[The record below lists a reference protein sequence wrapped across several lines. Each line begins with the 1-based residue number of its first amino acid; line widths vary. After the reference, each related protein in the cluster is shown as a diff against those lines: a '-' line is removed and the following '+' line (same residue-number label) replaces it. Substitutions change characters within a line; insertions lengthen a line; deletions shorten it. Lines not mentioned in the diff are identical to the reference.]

1 MRMPMQNAI
10 WGKLLFE
17 NRELGVLGGSHLDE
31 SQKKKIREY
40 RTLQNPLVNTSSSRV
55 NYQPKWTVED
65 GKLYLTDINLRGIMT
80 KGASYEYS
88 EEEVQTM
95 IGKDGKPAELKV
107 RTRKIIQPDDGVSTM
122 EKIFGEDKIF
132 AEWVDEPMKLLVGE
146 SKQKPVTV
154 NKGMRNERILYEVTM
169 DLLVLDFK
177 GGVLKGSKSKQ
188 ETYRTALRNYL
199 EEEEE

>member
-55 NYQPKWTVED
+55 NYQPQWSVED
-65 GKLYLTDINLRGIMT
+65 GKLYLIDINLRGIMT

-88 EEEVQTM
+88 EEKVQTM
-95 IGKDGKPAELKV
+95 IGKDGEPAELKV
-107 RTRKIIQPDDGVSTM
+107 RTRKIIQPDDGISTM
-122 EKIFGEDKIF
+122 QKIFGADRIF
-132 AEWVDEPMKLLVGE
+132 AEWVDEPMRLLVKE

-154 NKGMRNERILYEVTM
+154 NKGMYNEKTLFEVAM

-177 GGVLKGSKSKQ
+177 GGILKGSKSKQ